1 MANKRLL
8 TSLVLL
14 LLLAH
19 LAALGYWFYFS
30 GTPDAPDFWVC
41 LYRTLIM
48 LTTINEPFVN
58 QELSPAMEQ
67 YTIIVLLS
75 GMGLVIYAVSNIAAQ
90 VIESG
95 LAGRFQGRR
104 IRKMIEKLENHL
116 IVAGAG
122 KTGEV
127 IIGEL
132 ERRGDPFVIIEIDPD
147 RVDELKSKTKQSVI
161 HGDATD
167 DDVLREAGIDRAS
180 GIFAALPGDQENLF
194 VVISVNELNPNVKI
208 VARSVDPRTDEKLR
222 RAGAGVVIA
231 PTTIGADRMVSA
243 MIRPKVVTFMD
254 RLLRDPESTS
264 RIEEVVIEAAS
275 DLDGVTIS
283 EANLG
288 ARTQLLVLALQ
299 HPGDHLECNPPASE
313 KLTAG
318 TLLVVLGDVSHFSKL
333 HQLAGVKSPGTL
345 SRG

>member
-1 MANKRLL
+1 M
-8 TSLVLL
+8 
-14 LLLAH
+14 
-19 LAALGYWFYFS
+19 
-30 GTPDAPDFWVC
+30 
-41 LYRTLIM
+41 
-48 LTTINEPFVN
+48 TTVNEPFQN
-58 QELSPAMEQ
+58 YDLPPAMQQ
-67 YTIIVLLS
+67 YTAVVLLT
-75 GMGLVIYAVSNIAAQ
+75 GMGLVIYAVSTFAAQ

-95 LAGRFQGRR
+95 LEDRFKGRR
-104 IRKMIEKLENHL
+104 IRKMIERLHGHL

-132 ERRGDPFVIIEIDPD
+132 NRRGEPFVIIEIDQD
-147 RVDELKSKTKQSVI
+147 RVEELRSKLQQPVVQ
-161 HGDATD
+161 GDATD

-194 VVISVNELNPNVKI
+194 VVISVNELNPEVKI
-208 VARSVDPRTDEKLR
+208 VARSIDPRTDEKLR

-264 RIEEVVIEAAS
+264 RIEEVEIGAAS
-275 DLDGVTIS
+275 ELDGVTIS
-283 EANLG
+283 EADLG

-299 HPGDHLECNPPASE
+299 HPGEHLACNPAASE

-318 TLLVVLGDVSHFSKL
+318 TLLVVLGDVSHFPKL
-333 HQLAGVKSPGTL
+333 HQLAAARSPGVVP
-345 SRG
+345 RG